1 MLARLDKRLRSLA
14 SVESTFNL
22 EILTALPS
30 VRSPTRRPNG
40 ERAPARPLLE
50 PLRRLATTLQMGQL
64 AANGGRGGPRS
75 ILFLAADAGDGEST
89 LIANLARVRRDGGER
104 VAVVDANLRRPA
116 QARLLDVPAERGLSD
131 VLNDTVQL
139 RPTLQPADSGR
150 PAAPSAAPAGDG
162 VATVVESAPAGSLS
176 VLTSGSPAPNPP
188 ALLGSPAMG
197 ELLRSLTEENDC
209 VLIDAPPP
217 VEVTDCMPL
226 LGQVDAIIV
235 VVRMGHTREPSAQR
249 LAQTLARTAS
259 APVIGVVANCV
270 PRKDI
275 ERYGYAYAPV
285 PAGKGLKILGR

>member
-1 MLARLDKRLRSLA
+1 
-14 SVESTFNL
+14 
-22 EILTALPS
+22 
-30 VRSPTRRPNG
+30 
-40 ERAPARPLLE
+40 
-50 PLRRLATTLQMGQL
+50 
-64 AANGGRGGPRS
+64 
-75 ILFLAADAGDGEST
+75 
-89 LIANLARVRRDGGER
+89 
-104 VAVVDANLRRPA
+104 
-116 QARLLDVPAERGLSD
+116 
-131 VLNDTVQL
+131 
-139 RPTLQPADSGR
+139 
-150 PAAPSAAPAGDG
+150 
-162 VATVVESAPAGSLS
+162 

-270 PRKDI
+270 SRKDI
-275 ERYGYAYAPV
+275 ESYGYAYAPV